1 MGTSKYRAPD
11 PRRQKMVSIV
21 VAGAVPL
28 ALVLGGT
35 AIANVGATS
44 ATVTRSGYLQS
55 DYALPEPPPPHVPS
69 PDEPLLEQQHPRPNP
84 EENQPEQSPGE
95 VLPDQPAE

>member
-1 MGTSKYRAPD
+1 MGTSKHRAPA

-35 AIANVGATS
+35 AIANVAATS
-44 ATVTRSGYLQS
+44 ATVTQSG
-55 DYALPEPPPPHVPS
+55 YALPEPPPPHVPS
-69 PDEPLLEQQHPRPNP
+69 PDEPLLEQPHPERQNP
-84 EENQPEQSPGE
+84 EQQNQPEQPPGE
-95 VLPDQPAE
+95 ILPDQPAQ

>member
-1 MGTSKYRAPD
+1 MGTSTHRARH

-35 AIANVGATS
+35 AIANAGATS
-44 ATVTRSGYLQS
+44 ATVTRY
-55 DYALPEPPPPHVPS
+55 DYSLPEPPAPHEPA
-69 PDEPLLEQQHPRPNP
+69 PDEPLLEQQHPQPTTP
-84 EENQPEQSPGE
+84 EQTQPEQP
-95 VLPDQPAE
+95 PDQTKPDRPAR

>member
-1 MGTSKYRAPD
+1 MGTSKCRASD

-21 VAGAVPL
+21 VAAAVPV

-35 AIANVGATS
+35 AITQVGATS

-55 DYALPEPPPPHVPS
+55 VYSLTVPPPPHVPS
-69 PDEPLLEQQHPRPNP
+69 PDEPLLEPHPERPNP
-84 EENQPEQSPGE
+84 EQTQPEQPP
-95 VLPDQPAE
+95 PDQSIP